1 MNIGLDVDGVLTD
14 FEWFLDFYAKKLFGT
29 KFISDIEQ
37 YKFID
42 RFYCMPKDE
51 IRFYARYLWCYIHKI
66 HINEGAAVVIKALR
80 RQGNKIFIITARALA
95 SSNKNPVSLMMRNIL
110 KKWLQKNG
118 VEYDEILF
126 VSSSN
131 SAKEKCALAKC
142 LKLDYFIEDDPYNI
156 RELAQITKVICI
168 TANYNLNIPNVQ
180 YALDFGKV
188 FHIISTNDKIS
199 IVPFEERNKMPRDK
213 RAEYFEKLKKYYSAV
228 PSDKTALKSYRKSFE
243 KTAMLFEMIFRYVI
257 KSKLVFED
265 NTRFVDNAIYIC
277 NHRRTLDVPLA
288 LYTLKKQTPRLL
300 LKKEL
305 KGTLSGKIL
314 SNIGAVYVN
323 RGSSISGKRA
333 QNALIKTVLE
343 GGSILIFPEGTRN
356 KTEQLLLPFHYG
368 ALHIAQITGAPIVPM
383 AMTRINKR
391 HFKIKVAPPLYI
403 DKGDILEPNMKKV
416 QQTVMNLL
424 V

>member
-14 FEWFLDFYAKKLFGT
+14 FEWFLDFYAQKMFGT
-29 KFISDIEQ
+29 KFKSDIEQ
-37 YKFID
+37 YKFAD
-42 RFYCMPKDE
+42 RFYCSSKDE
-51 IRFYARYLWCYIHKI
+51 VMFYARYLWRYIHKI
-66 HINEGAAVVIKALR
+66 PICEGAAAVIKALR
-80 RQGNKIFIITARALA
+80 QQGNKIYIITARALA
-95 SSNKNPVSLMMRNIL
+95 SSNKNPISLMMRNIL
-110 KKWLQKNG
+110 KKWLKKNG

-126 VSSSN
+126 VGSSN

-142 LKLDYFIEDDPYNI
+142 LKLDYFIEDDPHNI
-156 RELAQITKVICI
+156 RDLARITNVICI

-180 YALDFGKV
+180 YALDFGEV

-213 RAEYFEKLKKYYSAV
+213 RAEYFEKLKRYYSAV

-243 KTAMLFEMIFRYVI
+243 ETAKLFGTLFRCVI
-257 KSKLVFED
+257 KRKLIFED
-265 NTRFVDNAIYIC
+265 NARFMDNAIYIC
-277 NHRRTLDVPLA
+277 NHRRALDIPLA
-288 LYTLKKQTPRLL
+288 LYTLKNQTPRLL

-314 SNIGAVYVN
+314 SKIGAVYVD

-333 QNALIKTVLE
+333 QNALIKTVLD

-356 KTEQLLLPFHYG
+356 KTEQPLLPFRYG
-368 ALHIAQITGAPIVPM
+368 ALHIAQITGAPIVPIV
-383 AMTRINKR
+383 MTRINKR
-391 HFKIKVAPPLYI
+391 RFKIRVAPPLYI
-403 DKGDILEPNMKKV
+403 DKGDILEPKMIKV
-416 QQTVMNLL
+416 QQMVLDML